1 MSEFYPESNNN
12 ESENKAE
19 PFAPEQ
25 PYEETPGAAP
35 VNEAAQASEAESAPE
50 AQTGPAYTEQA
61 HEPSQPTAER
71 RQASG
76 EYSYSFRSTNDPRG
90 QGYDPYSGARQQY
103 PPRGFYPP
111 EGGMY
116 PPRSE
121 QYPPRS
127 EQYPPRQEQYP
138 PRGYYETR
146 GNEGYGY
153 GYGYRD
159 PNAGYGYA
167 PHPAEEHK
175 KAVKEKKKKEKK
187 SGRGLTTAIIV
198 IICLFTVAASC
209 LMGYVG
215 AYLYRKN
222 VGVSNDTSII
232 YRSVDTKDDSEA
244 GDVATVAATVADSVV
259 EITTERVTT
268 SYYYGQYITKGAG
281 SGVIISDN
289 GYIITNQ
296 HVVAD
301 DNDNVADKI
310 VVRLHS
316 GEEYE
321 AKVIGRDEDADIA
334 VIKIEATGL
343 SAAVWGSSD
352 DLVAGEQI
360 VVVGNPLGKLGGSIA
375 TGVIGALSREITIDG
390 IKMNLIQL
398 DAHINPGNSGGG
410 VFNLKGELVG
420 IVNAK
425 SSGEMVE
432 GLGFAI
438 PEKDA
443 LSAAEQLIQYGYVK
457 GKPYLGVTFYTAN
470 NSSWFSTSTS
480 TTLYVYSCDEG
491 LNDDVLKYGDQI
503 ETINGQKVTTV
514 TEVKAAISKCA
525 IGDKV
530 SCTLVRNGK
539 TMEVELEIFEY
550 KPDTDTVNFR
560 TTSN

>member
-1 MSEFYPESNNN
+1 MTDLYPDY
-12 ESENKAE
+12 ENSKTENGAE
-19 PFAPEQ
+19 EIAPEKTYDEQ
-25 PYEETPGAAP
+25 PLEESAKSAP
-35 VNEAAQASEAESAPE
+35 ANENVSAPE
-50 AQTGPAYTEQA
+50 APA
-61 HEPSQPTAER
+61 QPTQQAQPTQPSDPER
-71 RQASG
+71 KQPSG
-76 EYSYSFRSTNDPRG
+76 EYSYSFRSTGDPRG

-116 PPRSE
+116 QQYPPRAEQYPPRAE

-127 EQYPPRQEQYP
+127 
-138 PRGYYETR
+138 YYETR
-146 GNEGYGY
+146 GNEGYNY

-159 PNAGYGYA
+159 PYANQGFA
-167 PHPAEEHK
+167 PHPSAQQK
-175 KAVKEKKKKEKK
+175 PKKEKKKRENK
-187 SGRGLTTAIIV
+187 SGRGLTTAIIL
-198 IICLFTVAASC
+198 ILCLFTVAASC

-232 YRSVDTKDDSEA
+232 YRSVDSKTDGET
-244 GDVATVAATVADSVV
+244 GDVASVAALVSDSVV

-301 DNDNVADKI
+301 DNDNIADKI

-316 GEEYE
+316 GEEYD
-321 AKVIGRDEDADIA
+321 AKVVGRDEDADIA

-343 SAAVWGSSD
+343 TAAVWGSSD
-352 DLVAGEQI
+352 ELVAGEQI

-375 TGVIGALSREITIDG
+375 TGIVGALSREITIDG
-390 IKMNLIQL
+390 NKMNLVQL

-420 IVNAK
+420 IVHAK
-425 SSGEMVE
+425 SAGEMVE

-443 LSAAEQLIQYGYVK
+443 LSAAEQLIQYGYIK
-457 GKPYLGVTFYTAN
+457 GKPYLGVTFYEAN
-470 NSSWFSTSTS
+470 SSSWFSTTTS
-480 TTLYVYSCDEG
+480 TILYVYSCDEG

-503 ETINGQKVTTV
+503 ETVNGQKVTTV
-514 TEVKAAISKCA
+514 SEVKAAISGCA
-525 IGDKV
+525 VGDKV

-550 KPDTDTVNFR
+550 KPDVDAVNFR
-560 TTSN
+560 TTGN

>member
-1 MSEFYPESNNN
+1 MSEFYPEFNNN
-12 ESENKAE
+12 ENENYGGAK
-19 PFAPEQ
+19 APEQ
-25 PYEETPGAAP
+25 PYDEAPTAAP
-35 VNEAAQASEAESAPE
+35 ADEAGAVNEAPVENKAPAEPAPE
-50 AQTGPAYTEQA
+50 RPQPA
-61 HEPSQPTAER
+61 
-71 RQASG
+71 G
-76 EYSYSFRSTNDPRG
+76 EYSYSFRSTGDPRG
-90 QGYDPYSGARQQY
+90 EGYDPYSGARQY

-116 PPRSE
+116 PPRG
-121 QYPPRS
+121 
-127 EQYPPRQEQYP
+127 EQYPPRQEQYAPRAGQYP
-138 PRGYYETR
+138 PRDHYYGAR
-146 GNEGYGY
+146 SDAGQGY

-159 PNAGYGYA
+159 PYAGQYYA
-167 PHPAEEHK
+167 PHPVEEQK
-175 KAVKEKKKKEKK
+175 KQKKEKKVREKK
-187 SGRGLTTAIIV
+187 SGRGLTTALILILC
-198 IICLFTVAASC
+198 IFTVGLSC

-215 AYLYRKN
+215 AYIYRRS
-222 VGVSNDTSII
+222 VGVTNDTSVI
-232 YRSVDTKDDSEA
+232 YRSVDSKTDGEA
-244 GDVATVAATVADSVV
+244 GDVASVAALVSDSVV

-301 DNDNVADKI
+301 DDDNVADKI

-334 VIKIEATGL
+334 VIKIEATNL
-343 SAAVWGSSD
+343 TPAVWGSSE

-375 TGVIGALSREITIDG
+375 TGIVGALSRDITIDG
-390 IKMNLIQL
+390 VKMNLIQL

-425 SSGEMVE
+425 SYGEMVE

-443 LSAAEQLIQYGYVK
+443 LAAAEQLMEYGYIT
-457 GKPYLGVTFYTAN
+457 GKPYLGVTFYEAN
-470 NSSWFSTSTS
+470 SSSWFSTTTS
-480 TTLYVYSCDEG
+480 SILYVYSCDEG
-491 LNDDVLKYGDQI
+491 MNEKVLKYGDQI
-503 ETINGQKVTTV
+503 ETINGQKVTKV
-514 TEVKAAISKCA
+514 TEVKAAIAGCK

-530 SCTLVRNGK
+530 SCTLIRNGK
-539 TMEVELEIFEY
+539 SMEVELEIFEY

-560 TTSN
+560 TAGN